1 MSNTY
6 QVPQQGIYTT
16 GLRLGDVDKK
26 AAPDLFG
33 DENLEYKEKS
43 RKEINLKRL
52 FEKLLP

>member
-1 MSNTY
+1 VSKSY

-16 GLRLGDVDKK
+16 GLRLGDDDKK
-26 AAPDLFG
+26 AAHDPFG

-43 RKEINLKRL
+43 KKEINLKRL